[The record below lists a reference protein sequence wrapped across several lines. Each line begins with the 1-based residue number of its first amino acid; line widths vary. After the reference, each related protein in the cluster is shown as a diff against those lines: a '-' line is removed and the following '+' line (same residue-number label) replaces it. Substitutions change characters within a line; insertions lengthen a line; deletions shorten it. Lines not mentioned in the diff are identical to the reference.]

1 MAKIAVS
8 QTKKIICGLHCI
20 TNYKCDYNFVE
31 QLKEVSY
38 LPLSCLQIQNSTNTT
53 ENGIYYI
60 RDNNNFKYPV
70 YCDMNI
76 NGGGWTLVASIHENN
91 IRSSG
96 RCTVG
101 DKWSS
106 EHGNKKGLQIGAE
119 AWFNYETFGNVI
131 SATSQDYKNAA
142 YFDLRAR
149 DVMIWQ
155 VPNDTPL
162 RQYYNA
168 SYLRYFTTNGF
179 LTQYGG
185 NMFHLYNDHY
195 PIKSGV
201 YDRITDNGPA
211 IPVMF
216 DKGNTT
222 EIRRH
227 FGTNVQPVT
236 DPGYIQVG
244 FYNLVDYQSKELT

>member
-1 MAKIAVS
+1 MA
-8 QTKKIICGLHCI
+8 QDGL
-20 TNYKCDYNFVE
+20 
-31 QLKEVSY
+31 
-38 LPLSCLQIQNSTNTT
+38 LSHPFMKTI
-53 ENGIYYI
+53 
-60 RDNNNFKYPV
+60 
-70 YCDMNI
+70 
-76 NGGGWTLVASIHENN
+76 

-106 EHGNKKGLQIGAE
+106 EHGNEKGSQVGAE

-168 SYLRYFTTNGF
+168 SYLRYFTTNEF
-179 LTQYGG
+179 LTEYNG
-185 NMFHLYNDHY
+185 NMFYLYKNHY
-195 PIKSGV
+195 PINSGV
-201 YDRITDNGPA
+201 YTTITDTDPA
-211 IPVMF
+211 IPMTF
-216 DKGNTT
+216 DKESKA
-222 EIRRH
+222 EIQQH
-227 FGTNVQPVT
+227 FGTIVQSRI
-236 DPGYIQVG
+236 DSGYIQVG
-244 FYNLVDYQSKELT
+244 F

>member
-1 MAKIAVS
+1 MNVS
-8 QTKKIICGLHCI
+8 IIFL
-20 TNYKCDYNFVE
+20 E
-31 QLKEVSY
+31 QLKQESP
-38 LPLSCLQIQNSTNTT
+38 LLLSCLQIQNSTNTT

-106 EHGNKKGLQIGAE
+106 KHENEKGSQVGAK

-142 YFDLRAR
+142 YFDLHAR

-162 RQYYNA
+162 KQYYNA
-168 SYLRYFTTNGF
+168 SYLQYFTTNRF
-179 LTQYGG
+179 LAQYGG
-185 NMFHLYNDHY
+185 KMFHLYKDHY

-201 YDRITDNGPA
+201 YKAIMDNGPA

-216 DKGNTT
+216 DKGSKA
-222 EIRRH
+222 EILRH
-227 FGTNVQPVT
+227 FGTKIKSLI

-244 FYNLVDYQSKELT
+244 F

>member
-1 MAKIAVS
+1 MI
-8 QTKKIICGLHCI
+8 I
-20 TNYKCDYNFVE
+20 TNYKRKHNFCRTIE
-31 QLKEVSY
+31 TGAPL
-38 LPLSCLQIQNSTNTT
+38 LLSCLQIQNSTNTT

-70 YCDMNI
+70 YCDINI

-106 EHGNKKGLQIGAE
+106 EHGNKAGSQVGGE

-162 RQYYNA
+162 RQYYHA
-168 SYLRYFTTNGF
+168 SNLRYFTTNEF
-179 LTQYGG
+179 LTEYGG
-185 NMFHLYNDHY
+185 NMFRLYKDHY
-195 PIKSGV
+195 PI
-201 YDRITDNGPA
+201 I
-211 IPVMF
+211 
-216 DKGNTT
+216 
-222 EIRRH
+222 EL
-227 FGTNVQPVT
+227 GTMVQ
-236 DPGYIQVG
+236 Q
-244 FYNLVDYQSKELT
+244 FL